1 MFKFGGLKKLLILL
15 ALALQLFSCDD
26 SCVEADEFSI
36 SPIYLDSNMRNMR
49 VGITGQYDH
58 ITGGQVAE
66 WHNTGLR
73 TNGTKITVFMTGG
86 WIFTGGSSTVKQ
98 EQVDTFPICTF
109 CSKDIAD
116 ANPRQNC
123 ICHGSET
130 PTKEKEDNR
139 NEASTCSASNYSDP
153 DSCTCNMR
161 GDDYVLK
168 YGVYHQIR
176 ESLRKKP
183 FNESRVYKE
192 GKGQSIC
199 RLTRGMGAYISL
211 WGTSGGDTPTRA
223 YHMLSQEKY
232 CPVARDASGQCIKN
246 GVDVTRYVFRS
257 PDNLIFIKNDGLNNN
272 LPTVST
278 STPGFSYH
286 GSNEVVK
293 VMMYDGYYDDNAG
306 KYNLYFSGGTGSESQ
321 SFILEYIVGMVE
333 DSILGEKNPTTGV
346 RAGGVLEFLYNAI
359 VNNDEF
365 KLILKLS
372 LSTYIM
378 FFGGAYLM
386 GLVEMSRKEISM
398 IILKLSLV
406 ILFTTADSWGMYK
419 TFVVN
424 FFKDGMDD
432 LMAMIMLSTDT
443 ATGDSSNL
451 NFIAQGGR
459 GIDGSNATRF
469 SYPDMIMKKLL
480 SPAVAKKLTGVMGDG
495 GASTFNGIIIFILT
509 YALIFYFIYV
519 MLMIASVYLVTMLK
533 MIFVLSLGP
542 IFIIFM
548 LFSKTNDMFKSWL
561 SFLGSRALEMALLFL
576 ILSPFLITIDK
587 FFTDLFYYKVCGMQ
601 KGIPPVYLYIMQTQ
615 GLDRSLFEWLIM
627 IVKIAGLIFI
637 MQQVIDRA
645 SSIAGTLISIGGVA
659 NQDTTT
665 KVGHGESGFSLASQM
680 LNNAMGVAASVAKTL
695 GGIGARGAGMAV
707 SGATSAARS
716 SGIADMWNAI
726 GKKIPF
732 RGIRTRA
739 RDAVI
744 EGAINQ
750 AKQDGIANGKSGKD
764 LDQHIREN
772 TMKILAKRMTNDTTR
787 MELIGVDGKNI
798 GKVLDRV
805 LVGNGLREFI
815 KDRAGELKE
824 QGLVGKELRQKLRED
839 SKDWAKENIY
849 DSAGVSKVEN
859 YLKDSSFKSFLR
871 SNAEHSSSQAARL
884 FTNQGDKEKYL
895 AHLQDL
901 KFRSEKKWDDAKQNP
916 VTKMLPYFLSR
927 AKHQV
932 MGDVKGN
939 PELARSNFDR
949 KAHIEEFGR
958 NGLTRFNPL
967 SYVNFIDKRLR
978 KSSFNEMAEG
988 HNEILQRRLAN
999 DLAEDLSGVGEID
1012 QSETKPNRA
1021 QKQKQINRRDN
1032 KKTKLRELA
1041 IGDIKNQLNQESNY
1055 SGEDAA
1061 REGLKNQLI
1070 DSMTKNDGKSLFE
1083 KAVQYDFLSDKKGQ
1097 GSMEESLKSSLQE
1110 RVGDIEQNIDKM
1122 SMKEI
1127 LNKRDDMAQSQLKK
1141 GLFASEIDG
1150 SSLKDIMNKV
1160 GNNFTSPGIS
1170 SDAGFDNKLIW
1181 NKGSENGL
1189 VREGQ
1194 NKIKTGLDK
1203 IDKKILE
1210 ALQRKEEVYGEEL
1223 DRIDDVVDQLNS
1235 NNKIVKKRREILVK
1249 KAQMAKNFVEDIS
1262 KAGIDYSPDE
1272 LDRLGKIQK
1281 KSESIM
1287 QNVDGK
1293 DIDVKRRFAELPNLI
1308 ESSDAKIFV
1317 DKLKQVNPLLGEEI
1331 SKKYQEF
1338 SKHHQESLSEYKAP
1352 LREVVA
1358 PKISQG
1364 AIQLEYEEITKTSQA
1379 IDSRAES
1386 ILTGIDKFRFDNGI
1400 KYDSENWRKDQER
1413 YVRPLE
1419 KPLSSAEMQD
1429 PRALSRALQRDE
1441 NSLQELK
1448 NHFNTYAKSK
1458 TAQETLGIDKV
1469 IEKGDAL
1476 RVNLEK
1482 KIYEL
1487 QDAKTPGQIQNIVR
1501 EVEDQKRNYL
1511 TDYKKATK
1519 LFEIEHQ
1526 LKESKNEVARLT
1538 PDYKAREDWQKQE
1551 NLVYNS
1557 TPFVRDLR
1565 QSPFSQ
1571 TIDDV
1576 KTFDELLKSDMRKID
1591 KLEEFSKS
1599 YSDELAKRSDISQT
1613 QKDLR
1618 ADIVGRISANAEGY
1632 RDTLDQKIQESTD
1645 LQKRNVDPQQL
1656 KTITDEIEQPRADF
1670 VKQYAL
1676 LAEEYRL
1683 TTAFPAQSNPSSSGS
1698 SGSAGA
1704 PPPPPPPPPGAG
1716 GRGAGAP
1723 PAPPAPP
1730 GAGTPPPPPA
1740 PPAPGAGGRGAGA
1753 PPAPPAPPSEPR
1765 AGGPTQGGRRAFSP
1779 LPTIP
1784 EEPLMPSSPL
1794 APLAPRAGASPPPSA
1809 GPQTFAFDDSTPKAQ
1824 KVDVEKRPTGSAPPI
1839 ETNDPLKL
1847 DSVKLEIDQPTPQRD
1862 SVVRPTYDSNIAKS
1876 IPTLLP
1882 EIILPE
1888 IINPTKGKVELTP
1901 SLDSG
1906 GLQSE
1911 ASKRTERRGL
1921 YSAPTLSSAAKSRQ
1935 KVLPK
1940 IINPTKGKVEA
1951 RSTGSAPPI
1960 KANDP
1965 LPGSVNLEI
1974 TQRTARDLQD
1984 SNSQSAL
1991 NVIRQFDP
1999 VYQRNF
2005 GNIDLSLADKK
2016 ISELQSSSSK
2026 ESIIDH
2032 KSPSGIN
2039 EKIISEIQSQQE
2051 RITFVKD
2058 FFDQAVRQN
2067 PSSHQAAKTMG
2078 EQVSNLHENQATF
2091 VEQLK
2096 SFKQDQAIDPEAR
2109 STLLAKIA
2117 KDYDSIQN
2125 QQQSFIEQY
2134 KRSTDISSGL
2144 VDAVALQQIKIK
2156 LVEVVDKEV
2165 YEGIKS
2171 LSKQSEPIQ
2180 SQAEYKAASERLK
2193 IINNSIEIEF
2203 GTTFEKMLLGG
2214 SFSDALLHGGLP
2226 MLQGPEA
2233 KPSSIPES
2241 EKTTLETQKQIAKIV
2256 SKVSKMNI
2264 KLKEYELSQIE
2275 DPRTDKAA
2283 ILQNEIGKLK
2293 KQHGT
2298 VKAMLGKID
2307 EALGVDKK

>member
-1 MFKFGGLKKLLILL
+1 M
-15 ALALQLFSCDD
+15 
-26 SCVEADEFSI
+26 
-36 SPIYLDSNMRNMR
+36 
-49 VGITGQYDH
+49 
-58 ITGGQVAE
+58 
-66 WHNTGLR
+66 
-73 TNGTKITVFMTGG
+73 
-86 WIFTGGSSTVKQ
+86 
-98 EQVDTFPICTF
+98 
-109 CSKDIAD
+109 
-116 ANPRQNC
+116 
-123 ICHGSET
+123 
-130 PTKEKEDNR
+130 
-139 NEASTCSASNYSDP
+139 
-153 DSCTCNMR
+153 
-161 GDDYVLK
+161 
-168 YGVYHQIR
+168 
-176 ESLRKKP
+176 
-183 FNESRVYKE
+183 
-192 GKGQSIC
+192 
-199 RLTRGMGAYISL
+199 
-211 WGTSGGDTPTRA
+211 
-223 YHMLSQEKY
+223 
-232 CPVARDASGQCIKN
+232 
-246 GVDVTRYVFRS
+246 
-257 PDNLIFIKNDGLNNN
+257 
-272 LPTVST
+272 
-278 STPGFSYH
+278 
-286 GSNEVVK
+286 
-293 VMMYDGYYDDNAG
+293 
-306 KYNLYFSGGTGSESQ
+306 
-321 SFILEYIVGMVE
+321 
-333 DSILGEKNPTTGV
+333 
-346 RAGGVLEFLYNAI
+346 
-359 VNNDEF
+359 
-365 KLILKLS
+365 
-372 LSTYIM
+372 
-378 FFGGAYLM
+378 
-386 GLVEMSRKEISM
+386 
-398 IILKLSLV
+398 
-406 ILFTTADSWGMYK
+406 
-419 TFVVN
+419 
-424 FFKDGMDD
+424 
-432 LMAMIMLSTDT
+432 
-443 ATGDSSNL
+443 
-451 NFIAQGGR
+451 
-459 GIDGSNATRF
+459 
-469 SYPDMIMKKLL
+469 
-480 SPAVAKKLTGVMGDG
+480 
-495 GASTFNGIIIFILT
+495 
-509 YALIFYFIYV
+509 
-519 MLMIASVYLVTMLK
+519 
-533 MIFVLSLGP
+533 
-542 IFIIFM
+542 
-548 LFSKTNDMFKSWL
+548 
-561 SFLGSRALEMALLFL
+561 
-576 ILSPFLITIDK
+576 
-587 FFTDLFYYKVCGMQ
+587 
-601 KGIPPVYLYIMQTQ
+601 
-615 GLDRSLFEWLIM
+615 
-627 IVKIAGLIFI
+627 
-637 MQQVIDRA
+637 
-645 SSIAGTLISIGGVA
+645 
-659 NQDTTT
+659 
-665 KVGHGESGFSLASQM
+665 
-680 LNNAMGVAASVAKTL
+680 
-695 GGIGARGAGMAV
+695 
-707 SGATSAARS
+707 
-716 SGIADMWNAI
+716 
-726 GKKIPF
+726 
-732 RGIRTRA
+732 
-739 RDAVI
+739 
-744 EGAINQ
+744 
-750 AKQDGIANGKSGKD
+750 
-764 LDQHIREN
+764 
-772 TMKILAKRMTNDTTR
+772 
-787 MELIGVDGKNI
+787 
-798 GKVLDRV
+798 
-805 LVGNGLREFI
+805 
-815 KDRAGELKE
+815 
-824 QGLVGKELRQKLRED
+824 
-839 SKDWAKENIY
+839 
-849 DSAGVSKVEN
+849 
-859 YLKDSSFKSFLR
+859 
-871 SNAEHSSSQAARL
+871 
-884 FTNQGDKEKYL
+884 
-895 AHLQDL
+895 
-901 KFRSEKKWDDAKQNP
+901 
-916 VTKMLPYFLSR
+916 
-927 AKHQV
+927 
-932 MGDVKGN
+932 
-939 PELARSNFDR
+939 
-949 KAHIEEFGR
+949 
-958 NGLTRFNPL
+958 
-967 SYVNFIDKRLR
+967 
-978 KSSFNEMAEG
+978 
-988 HNEILQRRLAN
+988 
-999 DLAEDLSGVGEID
+999 
-1012 QSETKPNRA
+1012 
-1021 QKQKQINRRDN
+1021 
-1032 KKTKLRELA
+1032 
-1041 IGDIKNQLNQESNY
+1041 
-1055 SGEDAA
+1055 
-1061 REGLKNQLI
+1061 
-1070 DSMTKNDGKSLFE
+1070 
-1083 KAVQYDFLSDKKGQ
+1083 
-1097 GSMEESLKSSLQE
+1097 
-1110 RVGDIEQNIDKM
+1110 
-1122 SMKEI
+1122 
-1127 LNKRDDMAQSQLKK
+1127 
-1141 GLFASEIDG
+1141 
-1150 SSLKDIMNKV
+1150 
-1160 GNNFTSPGIS
+1160 
-1170 SDAGFDNKLIW
+1170 
-1181 NKGSENGL
+1181 
-1189 VREGQ
+1189 
-1194 NKIKTGLDK
+1194 
-1203 IDKKILE
+1203 
-1210 ALQRKEEVYGEEL
+1210 
-1223 DRIDDVVDQLNS
+1223 
-1235 NNKIVKKRREILVK
+1235 
-1249 KAQMAKNFVEDIS
+1249 
-1262 KAGIDYSPDE
+1262 
-1272 LDRLGKIQK
+1272 
-1281 KSESIM
+1281 
-1287 QNVDGK
+1287 
-1293 DIDVKRRFAELPNLI
+1293 
-1308 ESSDAKIFV
+1308 
-1317 DKLKQVNPLLGEEI
+1317 
-1331 SKKYQEF
+1331 
-1338 SKHHQESLSEYKAP
+1338 
-1352 LREVVA
+1352 REVVA

-1730 GAGTPPPPPA
+1730 
-1740 PPAPGAGGRGAGA
+1740 
-1753 PPAPPAPPSEPR
+1753 SEPR

-1794 APLAPRAGASPPPSA
+1794 APLAPRAGASPPPPA
-1809 GPQTFAFDDSTPKAQ
+1809 GSQTFAFDDSTPKAQ

-1839 ETNDPLKL
+1839 KTNNPLEL
-1847 DSVKLEIDQPTPQRD
+1847 GSVKLEIDQPTPQRD
-1862 SVVRPTYDSNIAKS
+1862 SVVRAIYDSSIAKS

-1882 EIILPE
+1882 EII
-1888 IINPTKGKVELTP
+1888 NPTKDKVELTP
-1901 SLDSG
+1901 SSDSG

-1911 ASKRTERRGL
+1911 ATKPTERRGL

-1974 TQRTARDLQD
+1974 TQRTARDLQN

-2180 SQAEYKAASERLK
+2180 SHAEYKAASERLK

-2203 GTTFEKMLLGG
+2203 GTTFEKMLLSG
-2214 SFSDALLHGGLP
+2214 SFSDALLRGGLP

-2233 KPSSIPES
+2233 KTSLIPES

>member
-1 MFKFGGLKKLLILL
+1 MFKFGGLNKLLILL

-36 SPIYLDSNMRNMR
+36 SPIYLDSNMRNMK
-49 VGITGQYDH
+49 VGVTGQYDH
-58 ITGGQVAE
+58 VTGGQIAE
-66 WHNTGLR
+66 WHKTGLR

-86 WIFTGGSSTVKQ
+86 WIFTGGSSTVNQ
-98 EQVDTFPICTF
+98 EQVDSFPVCDF

-116 ANPRQNC
+116 ANPQQNC
-123 ICHGSET
+123 ICHGSQIPE
-130 PTKEKEDNR
+130 KEKTSNV
-139 NEASTCSASNYSDP
+139 NEALTCSASNYSDP
-153 DSCTCNMR
+153 ASCTCNVR

-176 ESLRKKP
+176 NSLEKKP
-183 FNESRVYKE
+183 FNENRVYRIGKE
-192 GKGQSIC
+192 QSIC

-211 WGTSGGDTPTRA
+211 WGNSGGDTPTRA

-232 CPVARDASGQCIKN
+232 CPVARDASGACIKN
-246 GVDVTRYVFRS
+246 GIDVTRYVFRS

-286 GSNEVVK
+286 GTNEEVK
-293 VMMYDGYYDDNAG
+293 VIMYDGYYDDNAG

-333 DSILGEKNPTTGV
+333 DSILGEKNSAGV
-346 RAGGVLEFLYNAI
+346 RTGGVLEFLYNAI
-359 VNNDEF
+359 VNNDQF

-406 ILFTTADSWGMYK
+406 MLFTSADSWGIYK
-419 TFVVN
+419 IFVVN
-424 FFKDGMDD
+424 FFKNGMDD

-542 IFIIFM
+542 IFIIFL

-637 MQQVIDRA
+637 MQQVIDRV
-645 SSIAGTLISIGGVA
+645 SYIAGTLISIAGVA

-665 KVGHGESGFSLASQM
+665 RAGHGESGFALASQM
-680 LNNAMGVAASVAKTL
+680 LNNTMGMAASVAKIL
-695 GGIGARGAGMAV
+695 GGYGARGAGMAV

-716 SGIADMWNAI
+716 SGIADIWNAI

-750 AKQDGIANGKSGKD
+750 AKKDGVAKGKSGKD

-772 TMKILAKRMTNDTTR
+772 AMKILAKRITNDTTK
-787 MELIGVDGKNI
+787 MELLGVDGKNI

-805 LVGNGLREFI
+805 LVGNGLRDFI
-815 KDRAGELKE
+815 KDKAHELKE

-839 SKDWAKENIY
+839 SKDWARENLY

-901 KFRSEKKWDDAKQNP
+901 KFRGEKKWDDAKQNP
-916 VTKMLPYFLSR
+916 VRKMLPYFLSR

-958 NGLTRFNPL
+958 KGLTRFNPL
-967 SYVNFIDKRLR
+967 SYVNFIDKRMR
-978 KSSFNEMAEG
+978 GSSFTEMAEG

-999 DLAEDLSGVGEID
+999 DLGEDLSGIGEID

-1021 QKQKQINRRDN
+1021 KKQKEINRRDN

-1041 IGDIKNQLNQESNY
+1041 IGDIKNQLNQESNNL
-1055 SGEDAA
+1055 GEDTA

-1097 GSMEESLKSSLQE
+1097 GSMEELLKSSLQE
-1110 RVGDIEQNIDKM
+1110 RVVDIEQNIDKM

-1150 SSLKDIMNKV
+1150 SSLQNIMNKI

-1170 SDAGFDNKLIW
+1170 SNAGNAGFDDKLIW

-1203 IDKKILE
+1203 IDQKILE

-1249 KAQMAKNFVEDIS
+1249 KAQMAKNFVDDVRGKAS
-1262 KAGIDYSPDE
+1262 KAGINYSPDE
-1272 LDRLGKIQK
+1272 LDKLGEIQK
-1281 KSESIM
+1281 NSESILK
-1287 QNVDGK
+1287 NVDG
-1293 DIDVKRRFAELPNLI
+1293 DVKRRFAELPNLI
-1308 ESSDAKIFV
+1308 ESSDAKTFA
-1317 DKLKQVNPLLGEEI
+1317 DKLKQANPLLGEEI

-1364 AIQLEYEEITKTSQA
+1364 AIQLEYDEITKTSRA

-1386 ILTGIDKFRFDNGI
+1386 ILTGIDKFRLDNGI
-1400 KYDSENWRKDQER
+1400 RYDSENWRKDQER

-1419 KPLSSAEMQD
+1419 KPLSSSEMQD

-1487 QDAKTPGQIQNIVR
+1487 QNAKTPEQIQNIVR
-1501 EVEDQKRNYL
+1501 EVGDQKRDYL

-1576 KTFDELLKSDMRKID
+1576 KKFDELLKGDMRRID

-1599 YSDELAKRSDISQT
+1599 YSDELVKRSDISQT

-1618 ADIVGRISANAEGY
+1618 ADIVGRMSANTEGY
-1632 RDTLDQKIQESTD
+1632 RDTLDQKIKELTD
-1645 LQKRNVDPQQL
+1645 LQRGNVDPQQL
-1656 KTITDEIEQPRADF
+1656 KTITDDNEQPRADF

-1704 PPPPPPPPPGAG
+1704 PPPPP
-1716 GRGAGAP
+1716 
-1723 PAPPAPP
+1723 
-1730 GAGTPPPPPA
+1730 
-1740 PPAPGAGGRGAGA
+1740 AGGRGAGA
-1753 PPAPPAPPSEPR
+1753 PPAPPAPPSPPPPGAGTPPSPSESR
-1765 AGGPTQGGRRAFSP
+1765 AGGPTGGRRAFSP

-1784 EEPLMPSSPL
+1784 EEPVMP
-1794 APLAPRAGASPPPSA
+1794 AAGSQPQRTSA
-1809 GPQTFAFDDSTPKAQ
+1809 VADTTPKAQ
-1824 KVDVEKRPTGSAPPI
+1824 KDDVEIRVTGSTPPNQK
-1839 ETNDPLKL
+1839 T
-1847 DSVKLEIDQPTPQRD
+1847 DSLGLGSVSLEFNQPAPQRD
-1862 SVVRPTYDSNIAKS
+1862 SLVRPTYDSKIAKS

-1882 EIILPE
+1882 EL
-1888 IINPTKGKVELTP
+1888 INLKPTTGKVESTP
-1901 SLDSG
+1901 SSDSG
-1906 GLQSE
+1906 GLQTE
-1911 ASKRTERRGL
+1911 APKRTERRGL

-1935 KVLPK
+1935 KVLPNNTK
-1940 IINPTKGKVEA
+1940 PTKGKVGLTPPLNSGGLQSKAPKPTEKRGLYSAPPLLSASVEA
-1951 RSTGSAPPI
+1951 RSTGSTPPI
-1960 KANDP
+1960 QKTDP
-1965 LPGSVNLEI
+1965 LGLDSVRLEI
-1974 TQRTARDLQD
+1974 TQETARNLKNYD
-1984 SNSQSAL
+1984 SQSAL
-1991 NVIRQFDP
+1991 NVIRPYDP

-2005 GNIDLSLADKK
+2005 GEADLTLVDKK
-2016 ISELQSSSSK
+2016 VSELQSLSSK

-2039 EKIISEIQSQQE
+2039 EKIIPEIESQQE
-2051 RITFVKD
+2051 KIAFVKE

-2067 PSSHQAAKTMG
+2067 PSSHQEAKKMG
-2078 EQVSNLHENQATF
+2078 QQVSNLQENQTTF
-2091 VEQLK
+2091 AEQLK
-2096 SFKQDQAIDPEAR
+2096 SFKQDQPIEPEAR
-2109 STLLAKIA
+2109 ANFLAKIA
-2117 KDYDSIQN
+2117 KDYDSIQI

-2134 KRSTDISSGL
+2134 KRATDISSGFG
-2144 VDAVALQQIKIK
+2144 DAVALQDIKIK
-2156 LVEVVDKEV
+2156 LVQGVDEERYKD
-2165 YEGIKS
+2165 IKS
-2171 LSKQSEPIQ
+2171 LSKQSEPIETP
-2180 SQAEYKAASERLK
+2180 AEYKAASERLK

-2203 GTTFEKMLLGG
+2203 GADFKKILIGG
-2214 SFSDALLHGGLP
+2214 SFSDAMLHGGLP
-2226 MLQGPEA
+2226 MLQGTEA
-2233 KPSSIPES
+2233 KASSIPES

-2275 DPRTDKAA
+2275 DQRTDKAA
-2283 ILQNEIGKLK
+2283 NLQNEIGKLK
-2293 KQHGT
+2293 KQHGS
-2298 VKAMLGKID
+2298 VKAMLNKID
-2307 EALGVDKK
+2307 EALSVDKK